1 MMAASRVF
9 KVSAAIAA
17 ALMATLLTL
26 LTAAVKP
33 AEAAFPGSNG
43 AIAFTSDQDG
53 NSFDIYRMA
62 PDGFGGAYSAQL
74 TDTLDI
80 VANLSAWNAEGTRI
94 AFVKNDDIW
103 RMDASGNDETRLT
116 INTSVIDTSPAWF
129 PTDTKLAFVSNRS
142 DAQATTDHEIYVMT
156 LDENANPV
164 GSPQQITTNPASDEQ
179 PSVSPDGKKI
189 AFASNRDG
197 DYEIYVM
204 KAAPES
210 ATNKPVKLTKNTFD
224 DSNPDWSP
232 DGKRIVFQSNRDGD
246 HEIFVMN
253 ADGTKQKNLTKNT
266 GVSDIDPVFSPDGR
280 RIAFERMNP
289 PGSLRDIFRMR
300 ADGANQFNLTNT
312 SGAVDA
318 EASWQPN

>member
-1 MMAASRVF
+1 MAASTVF
-9 KVSAAIAA
+9 KVSAAIVA
-17 ALMATLLTL
+17 ALMATLLAL
-26 LTAAVKP
+26 LAAAAEP

-129 PTDTKLAFVSNRS
+129 PTDTKLSFVSNRS
-142 DAQATTDHEIYVMT
+142 DAQATTDHEMYVMT

-164 GSPQQITTNPASDEQ
+164 GSPQQIITNPASDEQ
-179 PSVSPDGKKI
+179 PSVSPNGKKI
-189 AFASNRDG
+189 AFASHRDG

-204 KAAPES
+204 KA
-210 ATNKPVKLTKNTFD
+210 
-224 DSNPDWSP
+224 
-232 DGKRIVFQSNRDGD
+232 
-246 HEIFVMN
+246 
-253 ADGTKQKNLTKNT
+253 DGTKQKNLTNNNFN
-266 GVSDIDPVFSPDGR
+266 DIDPVFSPDGR

-300 ADGANQFNLTNT
+300 ADGANQFNLTNS
-312 SGAVDA
+312 SGATDA